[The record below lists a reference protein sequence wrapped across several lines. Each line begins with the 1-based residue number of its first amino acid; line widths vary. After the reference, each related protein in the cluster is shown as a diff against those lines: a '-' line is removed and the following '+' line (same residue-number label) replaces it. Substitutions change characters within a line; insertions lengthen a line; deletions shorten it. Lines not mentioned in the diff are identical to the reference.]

1 MEIKVPEVGESIY
14 EAEIGTW
21 HKKDG
26 DQVEKDDLIC
36 ELETEKISLELNADA
51 SGTLRIEKQEG
62 ETVEIGAVIGRIEE
76 GEGKQEKKEEKKE
89 KKDEKKKEEEAAGKK
104 ESEKKEAEEKPQKEA
119 EAKKKEEAEKK
130 AAEKEK
136 KETEGKKEPAKEEK
150 EEKTAEKEAAAARA
164 EEGKKRREPEEAR
177 RVRAAAEKVE
187 EEPGPA
193 REAAEKERTRR
204 KRMSSIRRKIAERL
218 LAATQQTAML
228 TTFNEAD
235 MTRIQELRKKH
246 QEQFQKRHG
255 VKLGLMSFFVK
266 ACVEALKAFPEVNAR
281 IDGEDMVYHDYYDI
295 GVAVGSEKGLVVP
308 VVRDAD
314 SLHFAEIEQAVR
326 KFAEKIEKNQ
336 LELSDLEGGTF
347 TITNGGVYG
356 SVLSTPILNPPQ
368 SAVLGMHAM
377 LERPVV
383 RDGEIVI
390 RPMMNLALS
399 YDHRIIDGRQA
410 VSFLKRIKDLV
421 EEPEEMLLEL

>member
-1 MEIKVPEVGESIY
+1 MEIKVPEVGESVY
-14 EAEIGTW
+14 EAEIGKW
-21 HKKDG
+21 HKQEG
-26 DQVEKDDLIC
+26 DRVEKDDLIC
-36 ELETEKISLELNADA
+36 ELETEKISLEINADA
-51 SGTLRIEKQEG
+51 AGVLHIEKQEG
-62 ETVEIGAVIGRIEE
+62 ESVEIGAVIGRIEE
-76 GEGKQEKKEEKKE
+76 GEEKEEPGKKGEEAEEEKEKSEQKEEKKE
-89 KKDEKKKEEEAAGKK
+89 APEKEKKKEKPGKK
-104 ESEKKEAEEKPQKEA
+104 EEKSAKAVTEEKTGEEKAE
-119 EAKKKEEAEKK
+119 EAKKK
-130 AAEKEK
+130 
-136 KETEGKKEPAKEEK
+136 
-150 EEKTAEKEAAAARA
+150 
-164 EEGKKRREPEEAR
+164 REPDEAR
-177 RVRAAAEKVE
+177 RVREAAGKAE
-187 EEPGPA
+187 EEPPPA
-193 REAAEKERTRR
+193 HEAGKEGRTRR

-255 VKLGLMSFFVK
+255 VKLGIMSFFVK
-266 ACVEALKAFPEVNAR
+266 ASVEALKAFPEVNAR
-281 IDGEDMVYHDYYDI
+281 LDGEDIVYQDYYDI

-314 SLHFAEIEQAVR
+314 ELHFAEIEHVIR
-326 KFAEKIEKNQ
+326 DYLDKIEKNR

-368 SAVLGMHAM
+368 SAVLGMHAIQKQ
-377 LERPVV
+377 PVV
-383 RDGEIVI
+383 REDEIVI
-390 RPMMNLALS
+390 RPIMNLALS
-399 YDHRIIDGRQA
+399 YAHRIVDGRQA